1 MNGPIGPLA
10 GRPALLGGT
19 RLMVAS
25 APDGADIA
33 VDGSF
38 VGNTPSTVNL
48 AEGDHTITVTKN
60 GFKSWERK
68 IKAIGGNVRLN
79 AELEAQQD
87 AAK

>member
-1 MNGPIGPLA
+1 VTVI
-10 GRPALLGGT
+10 
-19 RLMVAS
+19 S

-48 AEGDHTITVTKN
+48 TEGDHTITVTKN
-60 GFKSWERK
+60 GCKTWERK

-79 AELEAQQD
+79 AELETQQD